1 MPTSEDGAYRSG
13 GGAASSQ
20 AHYDDMLTSARLLD
34 AAGDDARSVASDL
47 TMTIA
52 RLPATGALL
61 SPGTAVEISERTV
74 ALTIGSRGLLV
85 LCADLEVV
93 ARGVRLAVRYY
104 RTRDAAV
111 ADALSAYHFGVAVPH
126 VTNAVGVAA
135 AVATAQTYRD
145 YALASLRDPAHPHI
159 DAVTAYEHH
168 FTAVISRTV
177 YDDPSLTDDTVRS
190 ARLVTYVL
198 RGRGGDFDHQV
209 GAILGVATSYGY
221 LLDSRKLTVTAV
233 GSHTSAD
240 PRLTGSI
247 GSLLGEEARTEG
259 AGNPRRSRLS
269 VHRRID
275 AQGRGHWVVDVPGTE
290 DWGVKMPP
298 NPSDAT
304 ANVRSMA
311 GLPSSLYP
319 AIGTAVAAAMKAQG
333 VRPGA
338 EPVMLVG
345 HSQGGIVAARL
356 ARNPQFR
363 TRFRV
368 THLITVAAPASRIAI
383 PTSVQALSIE
393 HTSDPVPRLD
403 GTEEPDTV
411 NRTRIR
417 IDPTSLMPPDDHDPL
432 DQHRTDRYTESAR
445 RYLGRDSTDPLVK
458 RWYAGTEGF
467 MDGTDIRYDYDLSR

>member
-1 MPTSEDGAYRSG
+1 MASGDGAYRSG
-13 GGAASSQ
+13 GGAASTE

-34 AAGDDARSVASDL
+34 TAGDAARALSTDL
-47 TMTIA
+47 TITIA
-52 RLPATGALL
+52 RLPVTGAVL
-61 SPGTAVEISERTV
+61 SPGTAVRIGERTV
-74 ALTIGSRGLLV
+74 ALTIGSHGLLV
-85 LCADLEVV
+85 LCADLEVL
-93 ARGVRLAVRYY
+93 ARAVRLAVHYY
-104 RTRDAAV
+104 RTRDTAV
-111 ADALSAYHFGVAVPH
+111 ADALSAYQFGVAVPH
-126 VTNAVGVAA
+126 VAWAVGVAA
-135 AVATAQTYRD
+135 GSATALTYRD
-145 YALASLRDPAHPHI
+145 YSLATLRDPAHPRI
-159 DAVTAYEHH
+159 DTITAYERH
-168 FTAVISRTV
+168 FTAVISRLA
-177 YDDPSLTDDTVRS
+177 YDDPSLTDDAVRS
-190 ARLVTYVL
+190 ARIVAYLAD
-198 RGRGGDFDHQV
+198 GGHGGFDRQV
-209 GAILGVATSYGY
+209 GAILGMATAYGY
-221 LLDSRKLTVTAV
+221 LLDTRKLTVTAV

-240 PRLTGSI
+240 PRSTGSI

-275 AQGRGHWVVDVPGTE
+275 AQGRGHWVIDVPGTE
-290 DWGVKMPP
+290 DWGAKMPP

-304 ANVRSMA
+304 ANARSMA
-311 GLPSSLYP
+311 GLPSTLYP
-319 AIGTAVAAAMKAQG
+319 AISTAVAAAMKAQG

-356 ARNPQFR
+356 AQNPQFR

-368 THLITVAAPASRIAI
+368 THLMTVAAPASRIAI

-393 HTSDPVPRLD
+393 HTSDAVPRLD
-403 GTEEPDTV
+403 GTEEPDTF

-445 RYLGRDSTDPLVK
+445 RYLGRDSTDPLVR